1 MKAFHQAPPVVGC
14 TFLSNQKTRISFS
27 SGPYHHCSRQNH
39 LVASKDTFK
48 CNEKYERLMVTTS
61 SLSGMS
67 YERFPE
73 SVWDTLK
80 DSSSESLKNMQ
91 DAKQNVLAEDMNAQF
106 IESIVFDKTLYKYE
120 ILDIKNSMVKS
131 MKQQGLMSAADEDEI
146 LRALDKI
153 EQAIVQ
159 GKFEWR
165 DGRDVHTNII
175 EALVNMVGEH
185 AKVLTAT
192 NRTDRCLS
200 VITTWY
206 KDCIVPITTRI
217 KRIQVAL
224 MLLAIR
230 NEGLVLP
237 GSLKAGGSISLNS
250 IILPI
255 VKLLADDANYLGYCH
270 DLITSSSNFG
280 FPVTDSYFVRSRIG
294 YIADRINYD
303 VPEHLMQMVRMLV
316 SLQNLPSFIPND
328 EVVTTFDTFQDRFC
342 PNQRTDDGFYALDNS
357 LNTNIFCST
366 HGFDI
371 EGARFYLFSS
381 FDNVLEMVDMSIKFA
396 EGISVNQE
404 ISPRGPSGA
413 VSFARFLESKGLS
426 LETSY
431 AVVSLCLKKRCQ
443 PWELTPR
450 ELQRIGFPCDSLEEI
465 HQARGLLLQGEQIV
479 FDSLTDRDTLA
490 ELLFWCGNLEID
502 PRIFC

>member
-14 TFLSNQKTRISFS
+14 TFLSNQKTLISFS
-27 SGPYHHCSRQNH
+27 SGPYHHCSHQNH

-48 CNEKYERLMVTTS
+48 CNKKYERLMVTAS

-67 YERFPE
+67 HERFSE
-73 SVWDTLK
+73 SVWDILK

-91 DAKQNVLAEDMNAQF
+91 
-106 IESIVFDKTLYKYE
+106 
-120 ILDIKNSMVKS
+120 
-131 MKQQGLMSAADEDEI
+131 GLMSADDEDEI

-153 EQAIVQ
+153 EQDIVQ
-159 GKFEWR
+159 GNFEWR
-165 DGRDVHTNII
+165 DGRDVHTNIM

-224 MLLAIR
+224 MLLTIR

-237 GSLKAGGSISLNS
+237 GSLKAGGSISLSS

-255 VKLLADDANYLGYCH
+255 VKELADDANYLGYCH

-294 YIADRINYD
+294 YTADRINYD
-303 VPEHLMQMVRMLV
+303 VPEHLMQTVRVLV

-328 EVVTTFDTFQDRFC
+328 VVTTFDTFQDRFC
-342 PNQRTDDGFYALDNS
+342 PNQKTDDGFYALGNS

-381 FDNVLEMVDMSIKFA
+381 FDNVLEMLDMSIKFA
-396 EGISVNQE
+396 EGISVNPE
-404 ISPRGPSGA
+404 NSPRGPSGA
-413 VSFARFLESKGLS
+413 VSFARFLESKSFS

-465 HQARGLLLQGEQIV
+465 HQARSLLLQGEQIV
-479 FDSLTDRDTLA
+479 FDSLTDRDSLA
-490 ELLFWCGNLEID
+490 ELLFWCGKLEID
-502 PRIFC
+502 PRILC